1 MNDLDTIGLTPEARA
16 ALTEL
21 EAKGWFQD
29 GQDIA
34 RFCLAYAIRA
44 TVPTGITEARTTQW
58 AAGNFDKSGEIR
70 ALLAALFPECETPVR
85 LMEHFVNEGLRIVSE
100 RVRSDAVGPEELLA
114 D

>member
-1 MNDLDTIGLTPEARA
+1 MNDLDTIGLTTDTRA

-44 TVPTGITEARTTQW
+44 KVPAGITEGRTTQW

-70 ALLAALFPECETPVR
+70 ALLAALFPECDTPVR
-85 LMEHFVNEGLRIVSE
+85 LMEHFVNEGLRMVAE
-100 RVRSDAVGPEELLA
+100 RVRSDGVGPAELLA